1 MLPKPAKRKIKQ
13 VPGNEL
19 RSFRESLNVSI
30 HVMLTSLKREISRQF
45 DFKNS
50 FLQLHLDYC

>member
-13 VPGNEL
+13 VPENEL